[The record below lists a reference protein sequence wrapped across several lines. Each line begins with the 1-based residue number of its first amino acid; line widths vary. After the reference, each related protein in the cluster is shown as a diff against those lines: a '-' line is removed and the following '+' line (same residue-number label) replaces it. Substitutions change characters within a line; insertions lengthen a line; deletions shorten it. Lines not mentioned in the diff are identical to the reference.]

1 MASQKLSFL
10 QSLDAQAMADR
21 VADLKA
27 KGHGFD
33 TAAAVDDTPQATAVA
48 ASVFSA
54 ANGAQSDG
62 ADVVISFSMSE
73 PDSAWT
79 ATIENGSVT
88 ITDGLSDAAD
98 ATITMSDADL
108 GVLSSGEMD
117 ARALHQK
124 GRLRIDGNVLAA
136 HRIGFL
142 FGLSQ

>member
-1 MASQKLSFL
+1 MACGL
-10 QSLDAQAMADR
+10 
-21 VADLKA
+21 
-27 KGHGFD
+27 
-33 TAAAVDDTPQATAVA
+33 
-48 ASVFSA
+48 
-54 ANGAQSDG
+54 
-62 ADVVISFSMSE
+62 MSE

-124 GRLRIDGNVLAA
+124 GRLRIDGDVLAA

-142 FGLSQ
+142 VGLSQ